1 MRATSFRTSVGW
13 TNARLLGRSQD
24 RLDGR
29 QQRVDVERFAEK
41 RRLSHVDETVWDLA
55 GIARDVNDLDPAPP
69 ELGQVAHGDPVRL
82 KKRHLDVGDQEIE
95 YSGAVQQHDR
105 LVGIARI

>member
-1 MRATSFRTSVGW
+1 MRGISFRTTVACTS
-13 TNARLLGRSQD
+13 ARLLGRSQD
-24 RLDGR
+24 RLEGR
-29 QQRVDVERFAEK
+29 QQRDGVERFAEK
-41 RRLSHVDETVWDLA
+41 RRLSHVDETVGYLA

-95 YSGAVQQHDR
+95 YSGAVQQ
-105 LVGIARI
+105 